1 MTPDPSH
8 ARPDRAADRNADIVV
23 SAVVFRDERGRVLTV
38 RKAGTR
44 RFMLPGGKRE
54 KGETA
59 QQTAIRECAEELGL
73 ELDPGR
79 LTPLG
84 VFLGDAA
91 NEPGHSLE
99 SSVFTH
105 PLEGAPVAASEIAE
119 LRWLDPSQPLPGDLA
134 PMLEHHVLP
143 TLEARD

>member
-1 MTPDPSH
+1 MTRDNPHAATDPT
-8 ARPDRAADRNADIVV
+8 ADIVV
-23 SAVVFRDERGRVLTV
+23 SAVVFRDDDGRVLTV
-38 RKAGTR
+38 RKAGTQ

-54 KGETA
+54 PGETA
-59 QQTAIRECAEELGL
+59 AQTAIRECSEELGL
-73 ELDPGR
+73 TLDPAR

-91 NEPGHSLE
+91 NEPGRSLH

-105 PLEGAPVAASEIAE
+105 PLEGAPTAAAEIAE
-119 LRWLDPSQPLPGDLA
+119 LRWLDPTQPLPDDLA

-143 TLEARD
+143 ALGTGH